1 MLAVAA
7 KAVKVSARAIT
18 KPKSLEWVKD
28 VVRNNKKHLR
38 EFLRRKMLI
47 IDCETWRLSVVLV
60 SMTIF
65 GQNDFLECFHS
76 HRPNISFD

>member
-18 KPKSLEWVKD
+18 RPKSLEWVKD

-47 IDCETWRLSVVLV
+47 IDCETW
-60 SMTIF
+60 
-65 GQNDFLECFHS
+65 H
-76 HRPNISFD
+76 